1 MIGLGGSGGGDAGTD
16 SLAALLTVIAD
27 PDAAKT
33 RLKELTAKSKEA
45 STFLEQAKAENLKT
59 EALRAEIEPKQAA
72 IESALRL
79 QASKEADLTAREE
92 KHRNNVAAL
101 DARAKALA
109 EGELAAVVRDKQL
122 GTRENALKQAEFDN
136 VAKIQASLVD
146 LDKTIA
152 ARKQQI
158 EDDCAGQIG
167 DANRL
172 QARAT
177 EALKKAEATL
187 ADAVKKQA
195 AYEARLAKLQ
205 ELAKGDA

>member
-1 MIGLGGSGGGDAGTD
+1 MIGLGGSGGSDAGTD

-33 RLKELTAKSKEA
+33 RLKELVAKSKEA
-45 STFLEQAKAENLKT
+45 STFLEQAKAENAKT

-72 IESALRL
+72 IESALKS
-79 QASKEADLTAREE
+79 ASLKEADLAAREE

-122 GTRENALKQAEFDN
+122 GMRENALKQAEFDN
-136 VAKIQASLVD
+136 TAKIQATLTA
-146 LDKTIA
+146 LDKTVIE
-152 ARKQQI
+152 RKQQI
-158 EDDCAGQIG
+158 EDDCASQIA

-172 QARAT
+172 QAKAA
-177 EALKKAEATL
+177 EAVKRAEATL

-195 AYEARLAKLQ
+195 AYEGRLAKLQ